1 MKTELKA
8 KYLQHLLKNKKD
20 KSAGFTLIE
29 LLVVIIIIG
38 ILAAIALPSFLSQ
51 AAKAKQ
57 SEGKQNVAAY
67 NSTQAAYR
75 TDSPKFASTFDVLA
89 IGSLA
94 SSTTDP
100 KVANTQNYT
109 YTMTLGTD
117 DSTKIVTAPVDTA
130 TKTYAGATAR
140 YQNSANQPVVTSVV
154 CESLAAGT
162 TAVAGVNTPTATAP
176 QSCPASSTLIGG

>member
-75 TDSPKFASTFDVLA
+75 SDHPLFAPSFDELA

-94 SSTTDP
+94 GGTAAT
-100 KVANTQNYT
+100 TQNYT
-109 YTMTLGTD
+109 YNMTVATGV
-117 DSTKIVTAPVDTA
+117 STKVVTVPIDTA

-140 YQNSANQPVVTSVV
+140 YNNNASQPVVTSVL
-154 CESLAAGT
+154 CESVAAGG
-162 TAVAGVNTPTATAP
+162 TADASVPTALAP
-176 QSCPASSTLIGG
+176 EACPSGSTLIGS

>member
-67 NSTQAAYR
+67 NSTQAAFR
-75 TDSPKFASTFDVLA
+75 TDNPKFASSFDILA
-89 IGSLA
+89 IGNLA
-94 SSTTDP
+94 GEQEATTP
-100 KVANTQNYT
+100 NYS
-109 YTMTLGTD
+109 YTMVGNPDDAMITTL
-117 DSTKIVTAPVDTA
+117 PVDSA
-130 TKTYAGATAR
+130 TKTYAGAVAR
-140 YQNSANQPVVTSVV
+140 YQNNAQQPVVTSVV
-154 CESLAAGT
+154 CESL
-162 TAVAGVNTPTATAP
+162 VAGETAPAGVGIPTAANPTPCTA
-176 QSCPASSTLIGG
+176 SNVIGTPP